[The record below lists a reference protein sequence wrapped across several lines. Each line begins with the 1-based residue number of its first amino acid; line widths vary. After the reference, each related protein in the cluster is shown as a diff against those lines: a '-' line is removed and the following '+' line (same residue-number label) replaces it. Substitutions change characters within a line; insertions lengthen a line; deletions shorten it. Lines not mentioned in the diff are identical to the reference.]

1 MKCYLNIEN
10 YCIKL
15 LHVITNCFYLKLVSK
30 IRKKKKNK
38 KKTKKNKKTKKLY
51 IKSLRVCLDTAY
63 FAETKKLLKLVEIYR
78 WVHD

>member
-15 LHVITNCFYLKLVSK
+15 LHVITNYFYLKLVSK
-30 IRKKKKNK
+30 IIKKKQK
-38 KKTKKNKKTKKLY
+38 KKQKKTKKLY

-63 FAETKKLLKLVEIYR
+63 FVETKKLLKLVEIYR

>member
-15 LHVITNCFYLKLVSK
+15 LHVITNYFYLKLVYK
-30 IRKKKKNK
+30 IIKKKQK